1 MNAEDIKY
9 LEEYGFKP
17 YFDSSDIMSAFEHP
31 IYGLDAN
38 MYTQGDHSD
47 ERTVIMYAKSG
58 DFEGLCYANS
68 LIEEMMVSY
77 AEDHGMDEI
86 ISELEAV
93 GIFVELK
100 FIGIFATGF
109 NNVDLLAENRDGETF
124 RFKASGFFA
133 KAIQHEYDH
142 LEGILYIDKATDIEG
157 E

>member
-1 MNAEDIKY
+1 MNAEDIKH

-17 YFDSSDIMSAFEHP
+17 FFDHSDIMGAFEHP

-47 ERTVIMYAKSG
+47 ERTVIMYAKKG

-100 FIGIFATGF
+100 FISIFPMITISREEIG
-109 NNVDLLAENRDGETF
+109 DLSPNGM
-124 RFKASGFFA
+124 FKFHVSDMI
-133 KAIQHEYDH
+133 KAA
-142 LEGILYIDKATDIEG
+142 GILDYLVQKRYNYLRENHN

>member
-1 MNAEDIKY
+1 MNTEDIKH
-9 LEEYGFKP
+9 LEEHGFAP
-17 YFDSSDIMSAFEHP
+17 FYDDSYIMSAFEHP

-38 MYTQGDHSD
+38 MYTQGEHSD

-93 GIFVELK
+93 GVFVELT
-100 FIGIFATGF
+100 FISIFPMITISREEIGDLSPNGMFKYDVSDRIKAAAILDYLVQKRF
-109 NNVDLLAENRDGETF
+109 NYLRERHNG
-124 RFKASGFFA
+124 
-133 KAIQHEYDH
+133 
-142 LEGILYIDKATDIEG
+142 
-157 E
+157 